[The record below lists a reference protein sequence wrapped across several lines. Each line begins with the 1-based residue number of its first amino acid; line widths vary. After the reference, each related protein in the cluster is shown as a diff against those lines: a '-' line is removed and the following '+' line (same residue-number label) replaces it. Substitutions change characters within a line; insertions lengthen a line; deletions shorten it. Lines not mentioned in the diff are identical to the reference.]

1 MGLAIAKLQ
10 KKFGEDCTQE
20 VFGMEYSM
28 IGTGGKLGRYGGG
41 AIVAVDGILKDF
53 TTGDWIDEILGC
65 GPLWIQW

>member
-1 MGLAIAKLQ
+1 
-10 KKFGEDCTQE
+10 
-20 VFGMEYSM
+20 M